1 MVLSLL
7 ATLLLLALAFPKVI
21 YLPLFTLYCLLFLKK
36 LHASGTYQSPL
47 SRVIIMTILHLRDLS
62 AYGVVADV
70 DPFNIPTNAFSYG
83 LNVRF
88 DDGSVERSVVFR
100 NIDTTGGANSPS
112 LLVDGSTKLGNATGG
127 GNLASAF
134 DGTTSQAAA
143 ASASL
148 TSTTSI
154 WIGHTLT
161 TAKAIAKIIV
171 YGTNDV
177 GYVTGANPSI
187 TITAYG
193 KNGTAPA
200 NGTDG
205 TALGSVTF
213 TDTANE
219 SGNPRTITVANPL
232 NETTYEHVIINIV
245 QDGSAATMAVAEMD
259 TYEAVMK
266 DEPRFITSFIGPS
279 GDEELIIGYKDG
291 SLSEWTVGGTETN
304 QSISGYTPADSDG
317 LFTACQLGG
326 VLYVNRNDRVPWD
339 WKPGDTT
346 FEALANWTSDHRCN
360 VLRAYNDALCA
371 FNVTQGAAAYPTM
384 VKTSDLTTYGAVPT
398 TWDHTDPTNN
408 ATENILAEMKGAIV
422 DAQTLQSSMIIYTNR
437 ETWVMQADG
446 SDEVYA
452 YRRLFNDA
460 GAMSANCAVELEGK
474 HYVFGYKDIW
484 VHDGVGKESIC
495 DSRTRKRVFTLLD
508 YGSAFRCFVQANETL
523 SEIYFC
529 YRDGAAE
536 DADFASVDGCNKAAV
551 YNYKNNTWS
560 FITLPNVYAGDAIIV
575 GNPVAYEDTDDTYD
589 ELSTSYFNVGESSK
603 RTPIM
608 VGDVDADF
616 TLSASLYGLDL
627 DGEQSI
633 LAFATDENATLNWR
647 LEKEGCDLDELNT
660 DLRGYKN
667 TVAVYPQARLADDS
681 MTIEFA
687 FGSSDY
693 FGVPASYEDYM
704 TYNNGSLYK
713 LDYKSG
719 GRFLSFKARGT
730 DGGRKYFRLS
740 GMDFDVEIT
749 GER

>member
-100 NIDTTGGANSPS
+100 NIDATEGAPKPLVIDRTLGTNIGNFTADGG
-112 LLVDGSTKLGNATGG
+112 
-127 GNLASAF
+127 LAAAF
-134 DGTTSQAAA
+134 DGTTSQANTAGA
-143 ASASL
+143 GKSSA
-148 TSTTSI
+148 TSGY
-154 WIGHTLT
+154 IGKTL
-161 TAKAIAKIIV
+161 AVSKPIYKAIV
-171 YGTNDV
+171 YGSNNH
-177 GYVTGANPSI
+177 GYVPSANPTV
-187 TITAYG
+187 TINLYG
-193 KNGTAPA
+193 KVGTAPA
-200 NGTDG
+200 SSTDG
-205 TALGSVTF
+205 TLLGTLSF
-213 TDTANE
+213 ADTADE
-219 SGNPRTITVANPL
+219 SSNPRTITSDDWDTVWDHVWI
-232 NETTYEHVIINIV
+232 EVTTE
-245 QDGSAATMAVAEMD
+245 SATAKQVAEVQF
-259 TYEAVMK
+259 YENDYT

-291 SLSEWTVGGTETN
+291 SLAEWTVGGTELD

-346 FEALANWTSDHRCN
+346 FEALANWTSNHRCN

-371 FNVTQGAAAYPTM
+371 FNVTQGATAYPTM

-508 YGSAFRCFVQANETL
+508 YGSSFRCFVQANETL

-536 DADFASVDGCNKAAV
+536 DDDFASVDGCNKAAV

-608 VGDVDADF
+608 VGDADADF
-616 TLSASLYGLDL
+616 NLSASLYGLDL